1 MGYLI
6 NLCPIAL
13 NLLLL
18 PFWYLEQVFN
28 RYGTTSFYEL
38 ILNAI
43 VAPIFLLVFNIHR
56 IKQKKERWWLLMLMM
71 FISVAGSAF
80 IHYFNWGITCGRFF
94 SPDVMTVALGLWIDF
109 LFPLT
114 IIVIGMMIY
123 GIVYA
128 IKSRKRTK

>member
-1 MGYLI
+1 MGYLV

-43 VAPIFLLVFNIHR
+43 VTPIFLLVFNIHR

-80 IHYFNWGITCGRFF
+80 IHYCNWGITCGRFF
-94 SPDVMTVALGLWIDF
+94 SPDGMTVALGLWLDF

-114 IIVIGMMIY
+114 IIVIGMMVY

-128 IKSRKRTK
+128 IKLRKRTK